1 MIDWKPFVYFITRV
15 ADRKD
20 KLAKVDELL
29 YTRLDR
35 IEERL
40 SKIGNQ
46 AELSKVSSNEDR
58 LAKMEEKI
66 DLLLALIK
74 KNS

>member
-1 MIDWKPFVYFITRV
+1 M

-46 AELSKVSSNEDR
+46 AELSKLSSNEDR